1 LGAERE
7 GEWGGLSARVETL
20 GTVGFGFGVLGGG
33 GALEGGGG
41 WWVVELWCWLV
52 GECASWGGWFV
63 AGAGVESLRLSR
75 CGRWRARVVVA
86 WAERFLV
93 AVGAG
98 AVVGEVG
105 GAHGCGD
112 GQTADAALFAEAAER
127 CAGRGAAVG

>member
-1 LGAERE
+1 M
-7 GEWGGLSARVETL
+7 GEYASRGGRFL
-20 GTVGFGFGVLGGG
+20 
-33 GALEGGGG
+33 
-41 WWVVELWCWLV
+41 
-52 GECASWGGWFV
+52 

-93 AVGAG
+93 TVGAG

-105 GAHGCGD
+105 GTHGWGD

-127 CAGRGAAVG
+127 CAGRGTAVG